1 MQRNQIRTQMPRQS
15 RKKSSTGIYH
25 VMLRGI
31 NKQDIFEEEEDY
43 VRMKEILIRLNERR
57 DEQGHPLPQAYSM
70 YAYCLMSNHIHLL
83 IRERNEGIA
92 ETMKRLGIGYAAYF
106 NKKYQRSGHL
116 FQDRFRSEPVESM
129 EYFIILLRYI
139 HQNPVKAAIVK
150 DVGDY
155 PWSSWREYTD
165 VPVLCDTRTVLNRS
179 SLEDLTALV
188 NEPVADDGNILE
200 IDTADGMMVTDE
212 DIRTFLFQTYN
223 IHNPLEMQNMNK
235 EFRNAII
242 KAAKEYGGSIRQL
255 SRLTG
260 VKFADYEQIKSAHRN
275 RPHELVTHIAGSV
288 SHKRQR
294 ANLSTQEHTTVR
306 VCPTTEGDAG

>member
-1 MQRNQIRTQMPRQS
+1 MIESDASDGIFSTENFEIRKMLLYLQRHQVRTQMPRQS

-31 NKQDIFEEEEDY
+31 NKQDIFEVEEDY

-83 IRERNEGIA
+83 IRERDEGIA
-92 ETMKRLGIGYAAYF
+92 ETIKRLGIGYAAYF

-129 EYFIILLRYI
+129 EYFMILLRYI

-165 VPVLCDTRTVLNRS
+165 VPVLCDTL
-179 SLEDLTALV
+179 LV
-188 NEPVADDGNILE
+188 
-200 IDTADGMMVTDE
+200 
-212 DIRTFLFQTYN
+212 
-223 IHNPLEMQNMNK
+223 
-235 EFRNAII
+235 
-242 KAAKEYGGSIRQL
+242 S
-255 SRLTG
+255 
-260 VKFADYEQIKSAHRN
+260 
-275 RPHELVTHIAGSV
+275 
-288 SHKRQR
+288 
-294 ANLSTQEHTTVR
+294 
-306 VCPTTEGDAG
+306 

>member
-1 MQRNQIRTQMPRQS
+1 MLLNLQRNQIRTQMPRQS

-31 NKQDIFEEEEDY
+31 NKQDVFEEEEDY
-43 VRMKEILIRLNERR
+43 VRIKEILIRLNERR
-57 DEQGHPLPQAYSM
+57 DEQGLPLPQSYTM
-70 YAYCLMSNHIHLL
+70 YAYCMMSNHIHLL
-83 IRERNEGIA
+83 IRERDEGIA
-92 ETMKRLGIGYAAYF
+92 ETIKRLGIAYAAYF

-129 EYFIILLRYI
+129 EYFMILLRYI

-223 IHNPLEMQNMNK
+223 IYNPLEMQNMNK

-260 VKFADYEQIKSAHRN
+260 LSYGLIRK
-275 RPHELVTHIAGSV
+275 V
-288 SHKRQR
+288 S
-294 ANLSTQEHTTVR
+294 
-306 VCPTTEGDAG
+306 

>member
-1 MQRNQIRTQMPRQS
+1 MLLNLQRNQIRTQMPRQS

-43 VRMKEILIRLNERR
+43 VRMKEILIKLNERR

-260 VKFADYEQIKSAHRN
+260 LSYGLIRK
-275 RPHELVTHIAGSV
+275 V
-288 SHKRQR
+288 S
-294 ANLSTQEHTTVR
+294 
-306 VCPTTEGDAG
+306 